1 MDSRRLVACLHAF
14 LDFLYLAQY
23 PEHSEETLS
32 NMQAALDSFHAN
44 KTIFV
49 NLEIRDHFQL
59 PKLESLNKDF
69 GALDNGNTEYTECLH
84 IDMAKMLTRLQTIK
98 MNIHMA

>member
-1 MDSRRLVACLHAF
+1 MEHRRLVACICAF

-32 NMQAALDSFHAN
+32 NMQATLNSFHAT

-49 NLEIRDHFQL
+49 DLEIRDYFQL
-59 PKLESLNKDF
+59 PKLEGHNHFIVSIRDF
-69 GALDNGNTEYTECLH
+69 
-84 IDMAKMLTRLQTIK
+84 
-98 MNIHMA
+98 